1 MPELFPQ
8 KLKANFPPE
17 QQDYYLRLANELKE
31 LLNGQT
37 QEEVLASGDP
47 KIIQKILKIKQEM
60 LNFVLTKKTRE
71 MVKQEEKEQ
80 EERILRQRKEQLEKE
95 RQTVGLDE
103 IERKQKA
110 GEELTDNE
118 LKFLYRID
126 GLGLSFSSSNEDKK
140 RVEDIINQRNIK
152 EDVSYVLG
160 CSEDQVSLT
169 TQEFLAGTDIVYH
182 FGFLDLRSLT
192 NIEGVKLPQI
202 IGGGLY
208 LGSLTSAEGLQLPQS
223 IAGSLYLSRLTSA
236 EGLQL
241 PQIIGGSLDLES
253 ITSAEG
259 LQLPQSIGGWLDLS
273 SITSAKGLQLPQSIG
288 EDLYLNSL
296 TSAEGLQLPQI
307 IAGSI
312 YLGSLTSAEGL
323 QLPQSIG
330 GNLDLSSLTSAEG
343 LQLPQSVGGNL
354 NLNSLTS
361 VEGLEI
367 PLGIKSLCFEKMSDN
382 EIEKLK
388 QKYPHITVTKE

>member
-1 MPELFPQ
+1 MPELFSQ
-8 KLKANFPPE
+8 KLRANFTPE
-17 QQDYYLRLANELKE
+17 HQDYYLQLVNELKE

-37 QEEVLASGDP
+37 QEEVLAGGDP
-47 KIIQKILKIKQEM
+47 AIIQKILEIKQEM

-80 EERILRQRKEQLEKE
+80 EERILRKREEELEKE
-95 RQTVGLDE
+95 RQTVSLDE

-126 GLGLSFSSSNEDKK
+126 GFGLSFPSSNNDKK
-140 RVEDIINQRNIK
+140 RVQDIINQRNIK

-182 FGFLDLRSLT
+182 FEDLDLNNLKSA
-192 NIEGVKLPQI
+192 EGLELPQI
-202 IGGGLY
+202 IGGGLE
-208 LGSLTSAEGLQLPQS
+208 L
-223 IAGSLYLSRLTSA
+223 R
-236 EGLQL
+236 
-241 PQIIGGSLDLES
+241 S

-259 LQLPQSIGGWLDLS
+259 LQLPQSIGG
-273 SITSAKGLQLPQSIG
+273 G
-288 EDLYLNSL
+288 LYL
-296 TSAEGLQLPQI
+296 
-307 IAGSI
+307 
-312 YLGSLTSAEGL
+312 YSLTSAEGL

-330 GNLDLSSLTSAEG
+330 GNLNLMNLISAEGLQLPLSIGGGLYLSSLMSAKG

-354 NLNSLTS
+354 FLRSLTS
-361 VEGLEI
+361 AEGLEI
-367 PLGIKSLCFEKMSDN
+367 PLGIKSIYFGKMSDN

-388 QKYPHITVTKE
+388 QKYPHVTVNKI

>member
-1 MPELFPQ
+1 MPELFSQ
-8 KLKANFPPE
+8 KLRANFTPE
-17 QQDYYLRLANELKE
+17 QQDYYLLLVNELKE

-47 KIIQKILKIKQEM
+47 EIIQQILKIKQEM

-71 MVKQEEKEQ
+71 MTRQEEKAKLEQ
-80 EERILRQRKEQLEKE
+80 EKRSIS
-95 RQTVGLDE
+95 LDE

-182 FGFLDLRSLT
+182 FGFLDLERITSTKGLQ
-192 NIEGVKLPQI
+192 LPQSI
-202 IGGGLY
+202 GGGLNLSRLTSAEGLQLPQSIGGGLY

-223 IAGSLYLSRLTSA
+223 IDG
-236 EGLQL
+236 GL
-241 PQIIGGSLDLES
+241 
-253 ITSAEG
+253 
-259 LQLPQSIGGWLDLS
+259 
-273 SITSAKGLQLPQSIG
+273 
-288 EDLYLNSL
+288 
-296 TSAEGLQLPQI
+296 
-307 IAGSI
+307 

-330 GNLDLSSLTSAEG
+330 GDLDLERITSAKG
-343 LQLPQSVGGNL
+343 LQLPQSIGGSLYLMNL
-354 NLNSLTS
+354 RSA
-361 VEGLEI
+361 EGLEI
-367 PLGIKSLCFEKMSDN
+367 PLGVKSIYFEKMSDY

-388 QKYPHITVTKE
+388 KKFPHIKVNKI